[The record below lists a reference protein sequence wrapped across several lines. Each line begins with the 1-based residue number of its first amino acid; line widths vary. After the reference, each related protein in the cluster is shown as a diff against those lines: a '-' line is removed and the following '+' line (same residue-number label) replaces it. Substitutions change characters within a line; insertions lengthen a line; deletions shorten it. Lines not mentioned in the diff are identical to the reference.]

1 MSSGRILCNKTKG
14 KQISHGHRK
23 QERVSAAV
31 GSRKEPDVQEC
42 RCMISIHRRLKT
54 ALGVGRQRMAVPRD
68 QGRNLE
74 AGALHCLGGIYEAV
88 SS

>member
-1 MSSGRILCNKTKG
+1 M
-14 KQISHGHRK
+14 
-23 QERVSAAV
+23 
-31 GSRKEPDVQEC
+31 QEC